1 MPYPT
6 SQDEPLL
13 SPFWVVRGF
22 PVVITLLVAVA
33 FFLHNDTVRSVCLGG
48 ALGLVIS
55 LTVYSFS
62 IKGVILKQ
70 TEQASDVKSYPSP
83 NPPAKAS

>member
-1 MPYPT
+1 MPHTT

-13 SPFWVVRGF
+13 SPLWLVRGF
-22 PVVITLLVAVA
+22 PVVITLLVATA
-33 FFLHNDTVRSVCLGG
+33 FFLHNDTVRSACLGG
-48 ALGLVIS
+48 ALGLLIS

-70 TEQASDVKSYPSP
+70 SDQPSDVKRYPLT
-83 NPPAKAS
+83 

>member
-1 MPYPT
+1 MPHPT

-13 SPFWVVRGF
+13 SPLWVVRGF
-22 PVVITLLVAVA
+22 PVVITLLVATA
-33 FFLHNDTVRSVCLGG
+33 FFLHNDTVRSICLGG
-48 ALGLVIS
+48 ALGLLIG

-70 TEQASDVKSYPSP
+70 TDQPSDVKRYPLT
-83 NPPAKAS
+83 

>member
-13 SPFWVVRGF
+13 SPLWLIRGF

-33 FFLHNDTVRSVCLGG
+33 FLLHNDTLRSVCLGG
-48 ALGLVIS
+48 ALGLLMG
-55 LTVYSFS
+55 LTIYSFS

-70 TEQASDVKSYPSP
+70 TEQPSDVKRYPLT
-83 NPPAKAS
+83 